1 MVQFVSYLRRVL
13 CKPRQKTPYKGIHVF
28 LQLREAIKM
37 YAKLLRGAKMETL
50 TTEWLPCPGQEGKDR
65 DF

>member
-1 MVQFVSYLRRVL
+1 MQAASKDTL
-13 CKPRQKTPYKGIHVF
+13 QSIHAF
-28 LQLREAIKM
+28 LQLGEAIKL

-50 TTEWLPCPGQEGKDR
+50 TTEWLPRFFLGQGGEDR